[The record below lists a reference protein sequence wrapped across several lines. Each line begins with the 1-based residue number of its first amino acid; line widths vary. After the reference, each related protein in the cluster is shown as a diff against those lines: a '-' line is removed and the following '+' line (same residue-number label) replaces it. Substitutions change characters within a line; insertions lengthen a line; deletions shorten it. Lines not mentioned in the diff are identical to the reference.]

1 MENMMNKQSMKSH
14 SLKNIF
20 TAFMAIAML
29 AVFSSSAMA
38 EDWSKL
44 SKKKQTTLGL
54 YMTSTEAYDY
64 MMKNMDKALFLDV
77 RTPSE
82 LNYLGVVTVMDAN
95 VPTDT
100 MDGSAWDDK
109 KHRYVRKHND
119 NFVADVDARLKA
131 KGLTKSDT
139 VIVMC
144 RSGKRSAKA
153 VNVLAKNG
161 YTKVYTV
168 VDGFEGDKAK
178 EGKNKGKRV
187 VNGWKNAGLP
197 WTYSMDKDKMYFT
210 K

>member
-1 MENMMNKQSMKSH
+1 MMRNQSMKNNAI
-14 SLKNIF
+14 KNIF
-20 TAFMAIAML
+20 TAVMAIVVL
-29 AVFSSSAMA
+29 AVFSNSAMA

-44 SKKKQTTLGL
+44 SEKKRTTLGL

-77 RTPSE
+77 RTPAE

-109 KHRYVRKHND
+109 KNRYVRKHND

-139 VIVMC
+139 VFLMC
-144 RSGKRSAKA
+144 RSGSRSAKA
-153 VNVLAKNG
+153 VDVLAKNG
-161 YTKVYTV
+161 YTKVYNV
-168 VDGFEGDKAK
+168 VDGYEGDKAK
-178 EGKNKGKRV
+178 EGEHKGQRV
-187 VNGWKNAGLP
+187 VNGWKNSGLP
-197 WTYSMDKDKMYFT
+197 WTYSMDKEKMYFT

>member
-1 MENMMNKQSMKSH
+1 MMKL
-14 SLKNIF
+14 SLKNLFATFI
-20 TAFMAIAML
+20 AVAML
-29 AVFSSSAMA
+29 AAFSNAAMA

-44 SKKKQTTLGL
+44 NKKHQTTLGL
-54 YMTSTEAYDY
+54 YMTSTQSYDY

-100 MDGSAWDDK
+100 MDGTTWDDK
-109 KHRYVRKHND
+109 KSRYRRAHNE
-119 NFVADVDARLKA
+119 NFVADVDAHLKA
-131 KGLTKSDT
+131 KGLKKTDT
-139 VIVMC
+139 VILMC
-144 RSGKRSAKA
+144 RSGDRSAAA
-153 VNVLAKNG
+153 VNVLAKAG

-168 VDGFEGDKAK
+168 VDGFEGGKAK
-178 EGKNKGKRV
+178 KGENKGKRV

-197 WTYSMDKDKMYFT
+197 WTYSMDKDLMYFT

>member
-1 MENMMNKQSMKSH
+1 MLNKSIKQ
-14 SLKNIF
+14 LFIL
-20 TAFMAIAML
+20 FMS
-29 AVFSSSAMA
+29 AVALVTFSSSVMA
-38 EDWSKL
+38 EDWSTL

-54 YMTSTEAYDY
+54 YMTSTQAYKY
-64 MMKNMDKALFLDV
+64 MMKNMDKTLFLDV

-109 KHRYVRKHND
+109 KSRYVRKHNN
-119 NFVADVDARLKA
+119 NFVADVAARLKA

-139 VIVMC
+139 IILMC
-144 RSGKRSAKA
+144 RSGDRSAKA

-168 VDGFEGDKAK
+168 VDGFEGGKAK
-178 EGKNKGKRV
+178 SGKNKGKRV

-197 WTYSMDKDKMYFT
+197 WTYSMDKDYMYFT

>member
-1 MENMMNKQSMKSH
+1 MYTNIINNRYLNGTFKILL
-14 SLKNIF
+14 SLIF
-20 TAFMAIAML
+20 LT
-29 AVFSSSAMA
+29 VFSNSATA

-54 YMTSTEAYDY
+54 YMTSTQAYHY
-64 MMKNMDKALFLDV
+64 MMKDMDKALFLDV

-100 MDGSAWDDK
+100 MDGTAWDDK
-109 KHRYVRKHND
+109 KSRYVRKHND
-119 NFVADVDARLKA
+119 NFVADVDARLKE
-131 KGLTKSDT
+131 KGLKKTDT
-139 VIVMC
+139 VILIC
-144 RSGKRSAKA
+144 RSGDRSAKA

-168 VDGFEGDKAK
+168 VDGYEGGKVK
-178 EGKNKGKRV
+178 KGKNKGKRLKD
-187 VNGWKNAGLP
+187 GWKNAGLP
-197 WTYSMDKDKMYFT
+197 WTYSMDKDLMYFT

>member
-1 MENMMNKQSMKSH
+1 M
-14 SLKNIF
+14 
-20 TAFMAIAML
+20 FMAVAAL
-29 AVFSSSAMA
+29 TVFSNSVMA
-38 EDWSKL
+38 DDWSTL
-44 SKKKQTTLGL
+44 NKKKQTTLGL
-54 YMTSTEAYDY
+54 YMTSTQAYDY

-109 KHRYVRKHND
+109 KNRYVRKHND

-139 VIVMC
+139 VFLMC
-144 RSGKRSAKA
+144 RSGDRSAKA
-153 VNVLAKNG
+153 ADVLAKAG
-161 YTKVYTV
+161 YTKVYNV
-168 VDGFEGDKAK
+168 VDGYEGDKAK
-178 EGKNKGKRV
+178 EGEHKGQRV
-187 VNGWKNAGLP
+187 VNGWKNSGLP